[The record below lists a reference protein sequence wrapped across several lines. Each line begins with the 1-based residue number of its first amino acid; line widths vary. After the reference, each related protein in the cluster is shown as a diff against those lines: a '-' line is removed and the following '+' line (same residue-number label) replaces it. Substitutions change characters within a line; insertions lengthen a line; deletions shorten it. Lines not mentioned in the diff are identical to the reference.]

1 MCPEGS
7 YGGATTAGAGAACR
21 PVQRARRPGFTLGR
35 GTVGRLLAVPARL
48 LHPWRRRAA
57 RETLRT
63 RALRSILVV
72 CHGNICR
79 SPVAAALLRQALG
92 PAGINRAGTASSRPT

>member
-1 MCPEGS
+1 MTFVPR
-7 YGGATTAGAGAACR
+7 TPTAAPPQLVR
-21 PVQRARRPGFTLGR
+21 EPPPVQRARRPCFTLGR

-79 SPVAAALLRQALG
+79 SPVAAALLRQEIG
-92 PAGINRAGTASSRPT
+92 RASCRERV